1 MIITN
6 AQFLLMVLFCTAT
19 SRACKHASSAP
30 QDCALLDIEARGF
43 TMHTRPHSPRVSV
56 IIPTKDEA
64 KNLEVLLPDMPD
76 VHEVVLVDAGSQDG
90 TVDVARSHL
99 SNLQVINQ
107 TRTGKGNALVCGM
120 HAATGDIL
128 VTLDADG
135 SADPCEI
142 PAFVDALVEGAD
154 FAKGSR
160 YMTGGGSVDLTRL
173 RSAGNWGL
181 NVLSNLSLGT
191 KFTDLCY
198 GYNAFWKSIVPA
210 LNLPD
215 PDLPRPANGGRIW
228 GDGFEIETLI
238 TVRAAQAGQLR
249 TEPHPRREQS
259 AHLRRRA
266 AGAAHHRHRDGPQR
280 PRQAHP
286 AGCRPGTPPPA
297 HLPPALT
304 RVGTP
309 ACLRTHLNHRRT
321 TTPTTRKASPLL
333 SAPTRWT
340 DGRTCTT
347 ACWRPPVNSRPPA
360 ALDACSWSSTTTT
373 NS

>member
-64 KNLEVLLPDMPD
+64 KNLEVLLPDMPG

-238 TVRAAQAGQLR
+238 TVRAAQAGLAVTEVPSFELNRIHGESNLR
-249 TEPHPRREQS
+249 TFADGQRV
-259 AHLRRRA
+259 LRTIATETARNGRA
-266 AGAAHHRHRDGPQR
+266 KRTRLVAAPARH
-280 PRQAHP
+280 
-286 AGCRPGTPPPA
+286 
-297 HLPPALT
+297 HLPT
-304 RVGTP
+304 CR
-309 ACLRTHLNHRRT
+309 LRSREWEHLH
-321 TTPTTRKASPLL
+321 A
-333 SAPTRWT
+333 
-340 DGRTCTT
+340 
-347 ACWRPPVNSRPPA
+347 
-360 ALDACSWSSTTTT
+360 
-373 NS
+373 